1 MVINLWVLCIEDGT
15 DQHRLIKNWEHH
27 PISIKV
33 HSLDS
38 KYKFDSPCRGLLCFN
53 QCTHRGI

>member
-53 QCTHRGI
+53 QC